1 MSEKRQKEMSFA
13 FKSEGKTRINLE
25 LFPSTKWVDQPRSG
39 EQYFRVRINGK
50 WFCRPNEQYSF
61 LTFEEIFKIFK
72 AESSPFFGSCEE
84 GIFFSTPP
92 KIESGTPVKIPIGKG
107 SDGTVLYE
115 LTRAATDPIQGIDGR
130 WYVGA
135 IAIGKGTVMFAVE
148 NLIF

>member
-1 MSEKRQKEMSFA
+1 MSLA
-13 FKSEGKTRINLE
+13 FKSEGKTRIGLE
-25 LFPSTKWVDQPRSG
+25 IFPSTKWIDQPRSG
-39 EQYFRVRINGK
+39 KHHFRVRINGK

-72 AESSPFFGSCEE
+72 DESSPFFG
-84 GIFFSTPP
+84 FSENDTSFQTPP

-130 WYVGA
+130 WYVGV

-148 NLIF
+148 RLVLDNKK